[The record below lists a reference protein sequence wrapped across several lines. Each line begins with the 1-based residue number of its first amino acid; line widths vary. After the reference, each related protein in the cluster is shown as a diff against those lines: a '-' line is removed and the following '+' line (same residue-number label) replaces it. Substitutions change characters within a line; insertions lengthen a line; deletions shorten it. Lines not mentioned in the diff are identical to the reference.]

1 MKKILFAFLALIS
14 LKSFAQQNVINDANA
29 EKRTL
34 SGSFSAIKVSSGIQ
48 LYLTQGDEESIAV
61 SASDPKYMERFKTE
75 VEGGTLHIY
84 FDSKGISWLN
94 TDKRKLKAYVSF
106 KTLQRLHGSSGAD
119 VYTKSV
125 LKLPVL
131 TMEFN
136 SGARFDGEVDID
148 DLATDQGSGS
158 EISISGKA
166 AKLKVDVSSG
176 AIFKGFDLVSEYCDA
191 KASSGGGARIS
202 VSKELAAKASSGG
215 GVRYKGAAVIRDLD
229 VSSGGVVKKAD

>member
-1 MKKILFAFLALIS
+1 MKKILFALLT
-14 LKSFAQQNVINDANA
+14 LVTVKSFAQPAVINDANA
-29 EKRTL
+29 EKRSL
-34 SGSFSAIKVSSGIQ
+34 SGSFNAIKVSSGIQ
-48 LYLTQGDEESIAV
+48 LYLTQSDEESIAV
-61 SASDPKYMERFKTE
+61 SASDPKYLDKFKTE
-75 VEGGTLHIY
+75 VQGGTLHIY
-84 FDSKGISWLN
+84 FDSKGISWIN

-106 KTLQRLHGSSGAD
+106 KTLQRLDGSSGAD
-119 VYTKSV
+119 VFTKSV

-131 TMEFN
+131 TMDFS
-136 SGARFDGEVDID
+136 SGSRFDGEVNID
-148 DLATDQGSGS
+148 DLAIDQGSGS

-176 AIFKGFDLVSEYCDA
+176 AIFKGFDLTSDYCEA
-191 KASSGGGARIS
+191 KASSGGGARVM